1 MCDFHSTCWRL
12 LGQEIQVAHNQK
24 NSHSGAIQEAGWRE
38 NEPNRRINV
47 FEAEW
52 NGIGEMPPDSKL
64 IRNSDECPEKLVKA
78 IRSHYIK
85 LNEALTTGK
94 HVLAGGYFSSEKWL
108 DVLVAAV
115 ANGMSVAFPE
125 RVGGSLY
132 LGGLTSA
139 KGLVLPKSIGGSLD
153 LCGLTSANG
162 LVLPKS
168 IGGSLYFSGLT
179 SAKDLVLPKSI
190 GGSLYLRGL
199 TSAKDLVLP
208 KSIGGSLYLGGLTS
222 AKDLVLPQ
230 SVGGSLDLSGLTSA
244 KGLVLPKSVGDSLCL
259 MGLTSADKDALR
271 KKFPHLKNKIV

>member
-94 HVLAGGYFSSEKWL
+94 HVLAGGYFSSEKWV
-108 DVLVAAV
+108 DVLSAV
-115 ANGMSVAFPE
+115 ANRNMPVAFPE
-125 RVGGSLY
+125 KVGGY
-132 LGGLTSA
+132 LNLGGLTSAKDLVLPKSIGGFLNLCGLTSA

-153 LCGLTSANG
+153 LCGLTSA
-162 LVLPKS
+162 
-168 IGGSLYFSGLT
+168 
-179 SAKDLVLPKSI
+179 
-190 GGSLYLRGL
+190 
-199 TSAKDLVLP
+199 
-208 KSIGGSLYLGGLTS
+208 
-222 AKDLVLPQ
+222 
-230 SVGGSLDLSGLTSA
+230 
-244 KGLVLPKSVGDSLCL
+244 
-259 MGLTSADKDALR
+259 DKDALR